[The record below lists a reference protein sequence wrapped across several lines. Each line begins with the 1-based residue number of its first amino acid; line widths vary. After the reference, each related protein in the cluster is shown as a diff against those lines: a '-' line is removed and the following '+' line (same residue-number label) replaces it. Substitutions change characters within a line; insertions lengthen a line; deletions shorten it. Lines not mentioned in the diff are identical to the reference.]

1 MKSKLLKLMAGAAC
15 LLLLSG
21 CLSTNPGSSS
31 MAYVD
36 IKSGTPARIQEEVV
50 RVFED
55 DNYQLVREK
64 DGLMV
69 FERESTQRDRVMY
82 GFYDTADLV
91 MRVVVSVEPRRQG
104 GCLVRAD
111 VYTVRDGQH
120 EEKLLRM
127 GRRPYQNLLNQVR
140 ASLVK
145 ADGG

>member
-15 LLLLSG
+15 LMLLAG

-64 DGLMV
+64 DGTMV